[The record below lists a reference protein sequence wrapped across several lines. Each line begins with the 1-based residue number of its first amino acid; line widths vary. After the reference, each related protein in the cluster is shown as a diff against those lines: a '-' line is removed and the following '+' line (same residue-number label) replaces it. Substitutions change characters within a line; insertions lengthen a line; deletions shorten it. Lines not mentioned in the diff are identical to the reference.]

1 MINFNEG
8 MQKIEDKFN
17 NLKEL
22 SAKYSDYQSLPAS
35 KIVYQDANNAE
46 DEAKAKQITRS
57 YNIFLAVFVLVFAL
71 TTVLAF
77 AVDTS
82 ILVKLLLIVIT
93 ACVTCILVKSVSTKP
108 KVIYGIAIYK
118 DKHIVSSGSYRRRR
132 YIYYITFIPDNGEKV
147 LYTNIQVSSKDYEQI
162 QEGTRVMVVNKGPK
176 ACIL

>member
-22 SAKYSDYQSLPAS
+22 SAKYSEYQSLPAS

-57 YNIFLAVFVLVFAL
+57 YNIFLAVFILVFAA
-71 TTVLAF
+71 TTVFSFVA
-77 AVDTS
+77 DTS
-82 ILVKLLLIVIT
+82 ILLKILLIAIT
-93 ACVTCILVKSVSTKP
+93 ICVAYIFIKSACTKP
-108 KVIYGIAIYK
+108 KVAYGTAIYK
-118 DKHIVSSGSYRRRR
+118 DTHIASSGSYRNRR

>member
-1 MINFNEG
+1 MINFNDG

-17 NLKEL
+17 ILNEL
-22 SAKYSDYQSLPAS
+22 SSKYSDYQSLPAS

-46 DEAKAKQITRS
+46 DEAKARKITRS
-57 YNIFLAVFVLVFAL
+57 YNIFLTIFVLVFAI
-71 TTVLAF
+71 TTVITF
-77 AVDTS
+77 VVDTG
-82 ILVKLLLIVIT
+82 ILVKILMITITIIVAYVLI
-93 ACVTCILVKSVSTKP
+93 KSTFTKP
-108 KVIYGIAIYK
+108 KVAYGMAIYK
-118 DKHIVSSGSYRRRR
+118 DTHLVSSGSFRNRR